1 MKLLGLYENILN
13 YFGLVPDKSGFIR
26 YAIDDKND
34 PVLIDDKQL
43 VMPLQDH
50 LRNFNPK
57 EKMIFHP
64 FAENV
69 MRGES
74 AVIKKLRSCINI
86 KLNYTMGIIVKSLLN
101 IVASPALHAKLNN
114 EQMSLLTV
122 IKDADE
128 KTVINFVSLM
138 NIGIKTR
145 ADRLFTNVY
154 MMRGGTYTGKRF
166 SKVGIISFPF
176 YEELVKIEKHDKLR
190 VKDREALI
198 AVFKFMF
205 PNIDETEAYN
215 YGSNERA
222 PFFDALLRSSANVAA
237 RLNDILFMF
246 EEFIE
251 DANSFVFESGWIEH
265 IEDMAKFEPEIRRIP
280 VQDGNEGSIFN
291 EVEIPE
297 PEQPE
302 QQKTTNI
309 NRPVV
314 NNQMPQNVMWG
325 QPGIPQKPEVTKT
338 NRGIDFKSLVNA
350 NPSVAYSPNALPPN
364 VMMQQMMRNGQ
375 MPMGYPNQMPMGMP
389 MQNQV
394 PSWAAPQQGMMP
406 NMGNANMMLQTPNGP
421 LQVSMMQ
428 TPNGPVYVTMTP
440 NGPMQVVMQPN
451 GSVAFAPMNMGMS
464 MQGYNI

>member
-34 PVLIDDKQL
+34 PVLVDDKHL
-43 VMPLQDH
+43 VMPLQEH

-86 KLNYTMGIIVKSLLN
+86 KLNYTIGIIIKSLLN

-114 EQMSLLTV
+114 EQMALLTV

-138 NIGIKTR
+138 NAGIKSR

-166 SKVGIISFPF
+166 SKVGVVSFPF
-176 YEELVKIEKHDKLR
+176 YEELIKSEKHDKLR

-198 AVFKFMF
+198 AVFKFIF

-215 YGSNERA
+215 HGSNERA
-222 PFFDALLRSSANVAA
+222 PFFDALLRSSANIAA
-237 RLNDILFMF
+237 RLNDILFIF
-246 EEFIE
+246 DEFIE
-251 DANSFVFESGWIEH
+251 DANSFVFESQWVEH
-265 IEDMAKFEPEIRRIP
+265 INDMAKFEPEIRRIP

-297 PEQPE
+297 PEQPV
-302 QQKTTNI
+302 QTQTVT
-309 NRPVV
+309 RPVV
-314 NNQMPQNVMWG
+314 NNQVQQNGMWN
-325 QPGIPQKPEVTKT
+325 QAPMQQKPEIAKT

-350 NPSVAYSPNALPPN
+350 NPAVAYSQNALPPN

-375 MPMGYPNQMPMGMP
+375 MPMGYPNQMQMP

-394 PSWAAPQQGMMP
+394 PTWAAPQQSMMP
-406 NMGNANMMLQTPNGP
+406 NMGNGSMMIQTANGP
-421 LQVSMMQ
+421 LQVTMMQ
-428 TPNGPVYVTMTP
+428 MPNGPVYVAMTP
-440 NGPMQVVMQPN
+440 NGPMQVIMQPN
-451 GSVAFAPMNMGMS
+451 GAVAFAPMNMGAP